1 MTYDMLEQ
9 LLLSH
14 KGAAIDYPFGPD
26 AAVFKVA
33 GKMFALVAIEDVP
46 LRITLKCDPIEADFL
61 RTMYSAI
68 IPGYYMNKQHW
79 NTITLDGSVPE
90 ELLLKMI
97 DSSYTLVVKGLRKA
111 ERAALR

>member
-9 LLLSH
+9 LLLAH
-14 KGAAIDYPFGPD
+14 KGAAMDYPFGPD

-33 GKMFALVAIEDVP
+33 GKMFALVASEDVP

-97 DSSYTLVVKGLRKA
+97 DSSYALVVKGLRKA
-111 ERAALR
+111 ERAALG